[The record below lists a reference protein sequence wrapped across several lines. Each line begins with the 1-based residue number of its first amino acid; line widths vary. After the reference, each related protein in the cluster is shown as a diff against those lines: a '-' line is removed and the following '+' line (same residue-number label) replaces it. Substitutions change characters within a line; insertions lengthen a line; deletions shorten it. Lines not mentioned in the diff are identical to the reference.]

1 MGMLGVTGYGNKEV
15 INVHILALGN
25 GIYLDSPPRAL
36 YHHSHSLDPRDAID
50 LDPVPRSRA
59 YQAAE
64 ARL

>member
-25 GIYLDSPPRAL
+25 GIYLDPLPRAL
-36 YHHSHSLDPRDAID
+36 HHHSLDPRDAID